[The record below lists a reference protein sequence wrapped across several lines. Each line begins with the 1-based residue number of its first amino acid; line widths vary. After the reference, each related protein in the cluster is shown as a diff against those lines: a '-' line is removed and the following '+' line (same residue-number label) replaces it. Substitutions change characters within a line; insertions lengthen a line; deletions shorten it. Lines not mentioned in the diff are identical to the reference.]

1 MSTIATREGG
11 RDYGAYMRCDAG
23 DRWIPRAVDQ
33 IGSWLREKGWDV
45 DLTVSATH
53 ERPGATLVLE
63 QIDDTAGTDYRM
75 ALQESNETGEWA
87 TEVHLHDELGSHDW
101 LTLAV
106 RSGHGG
112 FVRVPRL
119 ARYLMQVLPLGDGDV
134 EFIDGR
140 HQWGEPDVDAL
151 IDLLSDPL
159 RHGLVFVAGTDDAS
173 GIPVD
178 AFSRQ
183 VERWSREVVGL
194 AQVVVL
200 DPAGTAAFEAAVG
213 TGFRAPSWTIRTY
226 HPGVQFG
233 DSRDARRHRILGTE
247 RLVSQ
252 GDNTTQ
258 KLLGDIA
265 RGHAAIRPTDNVVVR
280 ARRRLQRHQN
290 RQLLDALAVP
300 APVAAPLPV
309 APTPV
314 PDLHVADV
322 LAPPSR
328 AEIEVALVH
337 RVLGITEITE
347 DALLR
352 FAETAVLAP
361 RHLEVAHALQL
372 RMTDFQVVL
381 EQLED
386 QKSELVEALDSAQ
399 METELVSL
407 ELDAA
412 QARVQY
418 LTEKLRQSHDYA
430 TEHTETPTQFEN
442 KRPRSFRSLLEK
454 VAKLEE
460 IEFTGDVSEV
470 EKLNQIDT
478 NDSALRVAWEAIIAI
493 RDYIRARSIGDCSQG
508 LAYYLEHTPSGYHP
522 FPPGKFADTETGETM
537 RRFGKER
544 IFPVPTSI
552 DPSGEIEMKAHFKLA
567 RIGMVSPRMHV
578 YDGHPTEPR
587 VFIGYIGPHLT
598 NTQTR

>member
-1 MSTIATREGG
+1 MSTMTSREGG
-11 RDYGAYMRCDAG
+11 RDYDAYMRCDAG

-33 IGSWLREKGWDV
+33 VGSWLREKGWDI
-45 DLTVSATH
+45 DLAASATH
-53 ERPGATLVLE
+53 ERPGAKLAIE
-63 QIDDTAGTDYRM
+63 QIDDNAGTDYRIL
-75 ALQESNETGEWA
+75 LQESNETGDWA

-140 HQWGEPDVDAL
+140 HQWGAPEVDAL
-151 IDLLSDPL
+151 MDLLSDPT

-183 VERWSREVVGL
+183 VEHWAREVVGL

-213 TGFRAPSWTIRTY
+213 VGFRAPSWTIRTY

-233 DSRDARRHRILGTE
+233 DPRDARRHRILGTE

-252 GDNTTQ
+252 GDNATQ
-258 KLLGDIA
+258 RLLGDIA
-265 RGHAAIRPTDNVVVR
+265 RGHAAIRPTDNAVVR

-290 RQLLDALAVP
+290 RRLLDALAAP
-300 APVAAPLPV
+300 APVTAPLPV
-309 APTPV
+309 TSAPTLKL
-314 PDLHVADV
+314 DVADV
-322 LAPPSR
+322 LASPSR
-328 AEIEVALVH
+328 AEIELALVR
-337 RVLGITEITE
+337 RVLGIKEITE
-347 DALLR
+347 DVLLG
-352 FAETAVLAP
+352 FAETAMLAP
-361 RHLEVAHALQL
+361 RHLEVAHALQR
-372 RMTDFQVVL
+372 RMSESQAAL

-399 METELVSL
+399 LETELISL
-407 ELDAA
+407 DLDAA

-418 LTEKLRQSHDYA
+418 LTEKLRQNHDYA
-430 TEHTETPTQFEN
+430 TEHTETPTQFES
-442 KRPRSFRSLLEK
+442 KRPKSFGDLLEK
-454 VAKLEE
+454 IAELDE

-470 EKLNQIDT
+470 EKLNQIDS
-478 NDSALRVAWEAIIAI
+478 NDSALRVAWDAIVAV
-493 RDYIRARSIGDCSQG
+493 RDYVRARGRGDCSQG
-508 LAYYLEHTPSGYHP
+508 LAHYLEHTPSGYQP

-544 IFPVPTSI
+544 IFPVPITI
-552 DPSGEIEMKAHFKLA
+552 HPSGEIEMKAHFKLA
-567 RIGMVSPRMHV
+567 RIGMTSPRMYI
-578 YDGHPTEPR
+578 YDGHPAEPC